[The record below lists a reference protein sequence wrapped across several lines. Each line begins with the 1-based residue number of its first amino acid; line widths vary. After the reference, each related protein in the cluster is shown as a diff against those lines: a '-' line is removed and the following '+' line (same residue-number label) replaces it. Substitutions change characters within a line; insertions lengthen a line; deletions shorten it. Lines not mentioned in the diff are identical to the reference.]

1 MNAKRIIIAAI
12 AAIAATGAYTADAQA
27 KEVKDVKVIAHRG
40 YWTQPGSAQNS
51 IRALAKADSVGCY
64 GSEFDVWM
72 TSDSVL
78 VVNHDGWING
88 YNVQVTPAE
97 IICAQK
103 LENGETV
110 PTLDAYFEEAVK
122 HPNLR
127 LICEMKFPDSKYQE
141 LQLAKKI
148 CELAKK
154 YNLENRIDY
163 ITFSRDGM
171 LSLKKFAHNGA
182 EVYYLTGDYVPEQL
196 KYMGAAGADYG
207 IWIFQKHPEWVK
219 QIQDLGMKVNV
230 WTVDDEKG
238 MQWCIDNGVDFITT
252 NQPERFQE
260 LLKKNKEAAK

>member
-1 MNAKRIIIAAI
+1 MKIKRILL
-12 AAIAATGAYTADAQA
+12 AATAAFATLSGLAAGN
-27 KEVKDVKVIAHRG
+27 DVKVIAHRG
-40 YWTQPGSAQNS
+40 YWTAPGSAQNS
-51 IRALAKADSVGCY
+51 IDALAKAAKAGCY

-88 YNVQVTPAE
+88 YNVQVTPSE

-110 PTLDAYFEEAVK
+110 PTLEQYFQEAQK
-122 HPNLR
+122 YPNLR

-141 LQLAKKI
+141 VKLAQKM

-154 YNLENRIDY
+154 YNVEDRIDY

-171 LSLKKFAHNGA
+171 YSIKKFAHPGA
-182 EVYYLTGDYVPEQL
+182 EIYYLTGDFIPEQL
-196 KYMGAAGADYG
+196 KYMGAGGADYG
-207 IWIFQKHPEWVK
+207 IWIFQKHPEWIK

-230 WTVDDEKG
+230 LTVDDEAG
-238 MQWCIDNGVDFITT
+238 MKWCIDHGVDFITT
-252 NQPERFQE
+252 NQPERFME
-260 LLKKNKEAAK
+260 LQKTYKPASK

>member
-1 MNAKRIIIAAI
+1 MKARRIILSALTVIAA
-12 AAIAATGAYTADAQA
+12 AGSFAVSGQA
-27 KEVKDVKVIAHRG
+27 KDVKVIAHRG
-40 YWTQPGSAQNS
+40 YWTVPGSAQNS
-51 IRALAKADSVGCY
+51 IAALIKADSIGCY

-78 VVNHDGWING
+78 VVDHDGWING
-88 YNVQVTPAE
+88 HGVQYSPAE

-103 LENGETV
+103 LKNGETV
-110 PTLDAYFEEAVK
+110 PTLEQYFEEAVK

-127 LICEMKFPDSKYQE
+127 LICEMKFPNSRHQE
-141 LQLAKKI
+141 AEMAKKI
-148 CELAKK
+148 CEMAKRFGV
-154 YNLENRIDY
+154 EDRIDY

-171 LSLKKFAHNGA
+171 YSLMNNAHKGA
-182 EVYYLTGDYVPEQL
+182 EVYYLTGDFVPEQL

-219 QIQDLGMKVNV
+219 QIHDLGMKVNV

-252 NQPERFQE
+252 NYPERFME
-260 LLKKNKEAAK
+260 LQQKNKSEATK